1 MYIAES
7 INEETCQQHRN
18 VAKASQH
25 HLSPRR
31 CLKQENM
38 VSSRPRARSESLSS
52 NRHKRSSSV
61 DLKKQIN
68 NNNNTNN
75 KQNSNK
81 NLSPLTPAS
90 LLCYTVINRDE
101 ILLQKLLTQYQ
112 NKVNELSEEGLAPLH
127 LASMDGNTEIMRILL
142 QHGASLDL
150 VDFNNRSALEY
161 AVLSGQFDAA
171 QFLIENGCDTSL
183 IRDGYSF

>member
-7 INEETCQQHRN
+7 INEETCQQHLN
-18 VAKASQH
+18 VAKASPH

-31 CLKQENM
+31 CLKQDAM
-38 VSSRPRARSESLSS
+38 VSSRPRARSESLTS

-61 DLKKQIN
+61 DLKKHV
-68 NNNNTNN
+68 NNNTKTN
-75 KQNSNK
+75 KPTSNT

-101 ILLQKLLTQYQ
+101 ILLQKLLSQYQ
-112 NKVNELSEEGLAPLH
+112 NKVNELSEEGLTPLH
-127 LASMDGNTEIMRILL
+127 LASMDGNTDIMRILF
-142 QHGASLDL
+142 QHGASLDK